1 MNYKAILFFLGIY
14 SLLVS
19 VFSILNILYSIY
31 FDFII
36 DLDSYLI
43 TFLISLIIG
52 SSFYYVGQ
60 AHSKDITLTDQII
73 FVVLSFILILLTN
86 SYFSLEE
93 SIIYGARDHITK
105 KETKTDD
112 KALELLQQALDNV
125 KPIVEVKSRR
135 VGGATY
141 QVPIE
146 VPNRRQFYLAAHWI
160 IDSAKKRSGSPMS
173 SRLAGELISASNN
186 EGSAI
191 KKKEDTHR
199 MAEANKAFAHFGRG
213 R

>member
-1 MNYKAILFFLGIY
+1 MRRRRPEKRSINPDPKFNDLQVSKFMNY
-14 SLLVS
+14 LLVGGKKG
-19 VFSILNILYSIY
+19 IAEKILYDA
-31 FDFII
+31 FDIVKEK
-36 DLDSYLI
+36 S
-43 TFLISLIIG
+43 
-52 SSFYYVGQ
+52 
-60 AHSKDITLTDQII
+60 SKDPVDV
-73 FVVLSFILILLTN
+73 F
-86 SYFSLEE
+86 
-93 SIIYGARDHITK
+93 K
-105 KETKTDD
+105 
-112 KALELLQQALDNV
+112 KALNNAA
-125 KPIVEVKSRR
+125 PHVEVKSKRI
-135 VGGATY
+135 GGATY

-199 MAEANKAFAHFGRG
+199 MAEANKAFAHFVRG

>member
-1 MNYKAILFFLGIY
+1 MRRRRPEKRSINPDPKFNDLQVSKFMNY
-14 SLLVS
+14 LLVGGKKG
-19 VFSILNILYSIY
+19 IAEKILYDA
-31 FDFII
+31 FDIVKEK
-36 DLDSYLI
+36 S
-43 TFLISLIIG
+43 
-52 SSFYYVGQ
+52 
-60 AHSKDITLTDQII
+60 SKDPVDI
-73 FVVLSFILILLTN
+73 F
-86 SYFSLEE
+86 
-93 SIIYGARDHITK
+93 K
-105 KETKTDD
+105 
-112 KALELLQQALDNV
+112 KALNNAA
-125 KPIVEVKSRR
+125 PHVEVKSKRI
-135 VGGATY
+135 GGATY

-173 SRLAGELISASNN
+173 NRLAGELISASNN